1 MPGPSDA
8 DLLSTG
14 GLPSADQ
21 PSTAGDA
28 NPDTPRL
35 AVSALS
41 GGGRVV
47 IGALSALLVTPFTLD
62 RLGAARFGLWA
73 VAGGLIVLLRMADL
87 GMGRA
92 LSRQVALMRRAD
104 PHASVTVRALSTA
117 RGLAILVG
125 LGGFALVSLLLPALV
140 DSRLGIPAD
149 LAQEAGW
156 VFLGTAAVAALE
168 AVFAPGQAA
177 LEGLGRLERVNLIDA
192 VVQRLLSPWLVLPV
206 LWAGG
211 GLVGLVAKNAVMAV
225 LAGLWT
231 QRDLA
236 RVNPELAMAR
246 PGLSPVVAV
255 QLLRFGGHAQSVN
268 LASALVDPAVKG
280 ILGAASGL
288 GAVAAY
294 ELAARITGQ
303 FGGACMAAAAGLFPA
318 AARLDGITAGAGRRQ
333 AILALH
339 DQAWRWTCRLVLPG
353 WCLVAVLAPAFC
365 RLWLG
370 GDPAPEVARAVQILS
385 PGWMLAL
392 MALPA
397 FLITQAAGNPV
408 HSTAAGLCTAVV
420 SMGGAYLARSWGL
433 AGVAGGLA
441 GGLAA
446 GGLWMLAAFALEQ
459 GLRARELLP
468 DGRAVLAAAIGGL
481 VAGGL
486 IASLPAVWPGLFL
499 SGAAGAAAALA
510 TLRRS
515 GELTDDD
522 QALLG
527 DLGKRLIG
535 RGMPEA

>member
-1 MPGPSDA
+1 MPEPSTVDPP
-8 DLLSTG
+8 STG
-14 GLPSADQ
+14 RQKSTDQ
-21 PSTAGDA
+21 PSTSGDA

-73 VAGGLIVLLRMADL
+73 AAGGLIGLLRLADL
-87 GMGRA
+87 GVGRA
-92 LSRQVALMRRAD
+92 LSRQAALTRRAD
-104 PHASVTVRALSTA
+104 PLVSATVQALATA

-125 LGGFALVSLLLPALV
+125 LGVIALVSLLLPALI
-140 DSRLGIPAD
+140 DPRFGIPAD
-149 LAQEAGW
+149 LAREAVW

-168 AVFAPGQAA
+168 GLFAPGQAA
-177 LEGLGRLERVNLIDA
+177 LEGLGRLDRVNLIDA

-211 GLVGLVAKNAVMAV
+211 GLVGLVAKNAAMAV
-225 LAGLWT
+225 LAGLWI
-231 QRDLA
+231 QRELS
-236 RVNPELAMAR
+236 RVNPVLAVTR
-246 PGLSPVVAV
+246 PGLSPVVAA
-255 QLLRFGGHAQSVN
+255 QLLRFGSHAQSVN
-268 LASALVDPAVKG
+268 LASALIDPAAKV

-318 AARLDGITAGAGRRQ
+318 AARLDGISAGAGRRQ
-333 AILALH
+333 AILDLH
-339 DQAWRWTCRLVLPG
+339 ARAWRWTGRLVLPG
-353 WCLVAVLAPAFC
+353 WCLMAVLAPAFC

-397 FLITQAAGNPV
+397 FLITQAAGQPA
-408 HSTAAGLCTAVV
+408 HSTAAGLCTAAV
-420 SMGGAYLARSWGL
+420 SLGGAYLARPWGL

-459 GLRARELLP
+459 GLRARELFP

-486 IASLPAVWPGLFL
+486 ITSLPAVWPGLLL

-510 TLRRS
+510 TLRCS

-527 DLGKRLIG
+527 DLGRRLTG
-535 RGMPEA
+535 RGMPGP